1 MKAIFKD
8 SKLSK
13 VQDVTSFREL
23 TEEELAK
30 QAEAAAAAVE
40 EEKRPPTQD
49 KTARGK
55 QPAAEAQKPQS
66 SESKGPNA
74 GKFTPHCVS
83 LRTGPLPTMSDLL
96 DFWKYAAQLDPS
108 RRF

>member
-1 MKAIFKD
+1 MKSIFKD

-23 TEEELAK
+23 TEEEVAQ
-30 QAEAAAAAVE
+30 QAEAAGAAAE

-49 KTARGK
+49 KGARGK
-55 QPAAEAQKPQS
+55 QAEAPKPGTAD
-66 SESKGPNA
+66 SKGPNA

-96 DFWKYAAQLDPS
+96 DFWKYAA
-108 RRF
+108 